1 MTIDRVRSGPRPGS
15 ALAVIVLVMA
25 GAACHGGAADAPVAP
40 PAVRVAQVATGTL
53 SDWLRLSGR
62 VVPPPDH
69 DATLSPRVEGVL
81 AEVTARVGE
90 RVARGQ
96 VLARVDRAATDD
108 AFRSADSAIKSA
120 AADADAK
127 RRLASRTRTLS
138 ELGVVSGE
146 QVEADEATAAAAEAA
161 LAQAQAALAIAA
173 RRRGWVELAA
183 PFDGV
188 VLRVLRQTGEPVDGT
203 PATPVLE
210 LAAEHPVQV
219 AVDATAAALA
229 RLNEG
234 QDAEILLDAPDP
246 TVIPARVTGVARAV
260 DPATGTGPVRLD
272 PAKEDASLLLGRIVE
287 VRIAVARHD
296 GVLVVP
302 ASALRGGT
310 SGVVEVVT
318 VVDHRAHVRPV
329 IIGIRDG
336 DRVELVSGVSAGDTV
351 VVDDPVGLADD
362 ALVQDSP

>member
-1 MTIDRVRSGPRPGS
+1 MTIDRLRSGRRPPTPI
-15 ALAVIVLVMA
+15 AVILLAVTAA
-25 GAACHGGAADAPVAP
+25 GCHGGAADAPVAP
-40 PAVRVAQVATGTL
+40 PAVRVARVATGSL

-96 VLARVDRAATDD
+96 VVARVDRAAADD
-108 AFRSADSAIKSA
+108 AFRAAAAAVKSA
-120 AADADAK
+120 GADTDAK
-127 RRLASRTRTLS
+127 RRVATRTRSLL
-138 ELGVVSGE
+138 ERGVVSGE
-146 QVEADEATAAAAEAA
+146 QVEADEAAAAAAEAA
-161 LAQAQAALAIAA
+161 LAQAQAALAVAA

-188 VLRVLRQTGEPVDGT
+188 VLRVLRQAGEPVDGT

-210 LAAEHPVQV
+210 LAAERPVQV
-219 AVDATAAALA
+219 AVDATAGALA
-229 RLNEG
+229 RLKEG

-246 TVIPARVTGVARAV
+246 TVIPAGVTGVARAV
-260 DPATGTGPVRLD
+260 DPATGTGPVRLA

-287 VRIAVARHD
+287 VRIAVAHHD

-302 ASALRGGT
+302 ASALRGGIG
-310 SGVVEVVT
+310 GVVEVVA
-318 VVDHRAHVRPV
+318 VADHRAHVRPV
-329 IIGIRDG
+329 VLGIRDG
-336 DRVELVSGVSAGDTV
+336 DRVEIISGVSAGDTL
-351 VVDDPVGLADD
+351 VVDDPVGLADNSP
-362 ALVQDSP
+362 VQDGP